1 MSYTLAL
8 GPQHPA
14 FGGPQ
19 QLVLQLTGELV
30 ADVEYRSG
38 ADPGLHS
45 GRLARFEL
53 ERALHAA
60 GQIDERSGHA
70 HTMAFCQAVESLC
83 DLALPPRA
91 AYLRVAVAEAE
102 RISSHLSALTAL
114 FTVIAMQRV
123 TRQLGDLQRAAAD
136 LLAQLSDAAGA
147 IDLCVPGGLRRD
159 LSDPARS
166 EALLA
171 IKRLSRRLF
180 QLTEAIIV
188 ERALLSRTVEVGS
201 LPGEAASQFGISG
214 PAARASGLRR
224 DLRIDEPY
232 AAYTALAPTLIAQ
245 EGGDVYARLVTLLLE
260 AIESSKLVARALED
274 LPAGEVLGAM
284 PSALIAGRS
293 EGAVESPHGP
303 LRYQISSDGKRI
315 SELQIVAPR
324 QLDRLLARTLLNG
337 AQLDNVAMIVR
348 SIDPCTACAEC

>member
-159 LSDPARS
+159 L
-166 EALLA
+166 
-171 IKRLSRRLF
+171 
-180 QLTEAIIV
+180 
-188 ERALLSRTVEVGS
+188 
-201 LPGEAASQFGISG
+201 
-214 PAARASGLRR
+214 
-224 DLRIDEPY
+224 RIDEPY

-315 SELQIVAPR
+315 NELQIVAPR